1 MINNWRWFIS
11 KTLRETIEDRKQIQK
26 MLAAQRDLIK
36 QKKTEELEQSLAK
49 LDELCLG
56 PIDKEALEV
65 GRENTL
71 QTADAILIPYPDHK
85 YRDWVEMFLVVAALV
100 LAFRTFFFQPFKIP
114 TSSMQPTL
122 FGITH
127 KNLINDDTRQVP
139 GKAVRVANWFRGETW
154 YHLKAK
160 GHWKLLRVSPPSK
173 AGLTKPYG
181 TTKLT
186 FEDLD
191 KPGSPYIER
200 TIWYT
205 WFDNPPYIITHNAS
219 QQTITP
225 LIRFPDNPRG
235 NNPRGKNPRGENM
248 ISKEEFN
255 QGEDV
260 FKFKVK
266 TGDHLFVN
274 RITYNFR
281 NPRRGDISVFTIK
294 KSDVITPLNGSN
306 GDLQEN
312 EMFYIK
318 RLVGL
323 GGEQV
328 SISKDRHLI
337 INGQRLT
344 SATRGFEFV
353 YSPNTNEHAEHSV
366 YSGHDSEGH
375 NNIFKNDQK
384 FIYENKLGISITN
397 VPMNYFLMFGDN
409 TASSLDSRIWG
420 AIPKKNVVGISSFVY
435 WPPFSPRFGWSHR

>member
-1 MINNWRWFIS
+1 MIKNWRWFIS
-11 KTLRETIEDRKQIQK
+11 KTLRETIEDRKQIHK

-36 QKKTEELEQSLAK
+36 QKKIEELEQALAE
-49 LDELCLG
+49 LDKLCLG
-56 PIDKEALEV
+56 PIDREALEV

-71 QTADAILIPYPDHK
+71 QTADAILIPYPDPK

-127 KNLINDDTRQVP
+127 ENLINDDTRQVP

-154 YHLKAK
+154 YHLKAE
-160 GHWKLLRVSPPSK
+160 GHWKLLSVSPPSK

-181 TTKLT
+181 SIKLT
-186 FEDLD
+186 FEDPD
-191 KPGSPYIER
+191 NPSSPDIVR
-200 TIWYT
+200 TVWYT
-205 WFDNPPYIITHNAS
+205 WFDNPPYIVTHHGS
-219 QQTITP
+219 RQTITS
-225 LIRFPDNPRG
+225 LIRILDNQDVA
-235 NNPRGKNPRGENM
+235 NM
-248 ISKEEFN
+248 ISKVEFN

-281 NPRRGDISVFTIK
+281 NPRRGDIAVFTIK
-294 KSDVITPLNGSN
+294 KSDVITPLSGSTTQ
-306 GDLQEN
+306 LQEN

-318 RLVGL
+318 RLVAL

-328 SISKDRHLI
+328 SIGKDRHLK

-344 SATRGFEFV
+344 SADRGFEFV
-353 YSPNTNEHAEHSV
+353 YSHNTNKNAKHSV
-366 YSGHDSEGH
+366 YSGHEPV
-375 NNIFKNDQK
+375 NIFWDDNK
-384 FIYENKLGISITN
+384 FIYENKSGISITN
-397 VPMNYFLMFGDN
+397 VPKNHFLMFGDN
-409 TASSLDSRIWG
+409 TFRSLDSRVWG
-420 AIPKKNVVGISSFVY
+420 AIPKKNVIGISSFVY